1 MLVHVFLSYH
11 PFLTISHNTLCIQH
25 FLNGNAYSREVHLRG
40 DDAKQSSK
48 DNFSRGCVNI
58 YVNPFVCLFVV
69 EDEIFFQGGSQRVCR
84 LTKAGSS
91 SSSQGRDA

>member
-58 YVNPFVCLFVV
+58 YVNPFVLVCGGRR
-69 EDEIFFQGGSQRVCR
+69 DFFKEGEEAESF
-84 LTKAGSS
+84 
-91 SSSQGRDA
+91 